1 MNPMAVNRC
10 HQAQTE
16 SRLLINENNNMLLRS
31 VEHGNNGRISH
42 ASRFNV
48 LLRLDEQT
56 FYSLLIYFKSQKKSR
71 QNDQFFFVD
80 SILVSELVE
89 HFETRKSN
97 QLPNH
102 SIDLFCVL
110 ILPSFSYPKYD

>member
-1 MNPMAVNRC
+1 MTN
-10 HQAQTE
+10 
-16 SRLLINENNNMLLRS
+16 
-31 VEHGNNGRISH
+31 
-42 ASRFNV
+42 F
-48 LLRLDEQT
+48 
-56 FYSLLIYFKSQKKSR
+56 FSLTIK
-71 QNDQFFFVD
+71 
-80 SILVSELVE
+80 LVSELVE